1 MSDEAMKQH
10 QLPEP
15 FEDYLRARFP
25 DGGLTAIIR
34 HELRKAFYAG
44 AVVTW
49 GLITQDE
56 DNVDRLED
64 ELHAF
69 ADELKG
75 AGE

>member
-1 MSDEAMKQH
+1 MSDEAMKQR

-15 FEDYLRARFP
+15 FEDYLRTAFP
-25 DGGLTAIIR
+25 GGVTAIVR
-34 HELRKAFYAG
+34 CELRRAFYAG

-49 GLITQDE
+49 GLITRDE

-69 ADELKG
+69 ADGLRE
-75 AGE
+75 AGS